1 MASPLTIGLTL
12 TTRLI
17 SIFLDIINVRPIV
30 NGEAIYKDDDFLSLF
45 KKALEHPSRNLKLSA
60 EWMMADFE
68 HDIRASWS
76 AFFLAVTP
84 KGCHFHYAK
93 VAHAF

>member
-1 MASPLTIGLTL
+1 MDQEVL
-12 TTRLI
+12 
-17 SIFLDIINVRPIV
+17 SIFFHIINARPIV
-30 NGEAIYKDDDFLSLF
+30 NGEAIYKDDDFFSLL
-45 KKALEHPSRNLKLSA
+45 KKALEHPSRNLELSA

-68 HDIRASWS
+68 HNIRAQWS
-76 AFFLAVTP
+76 AFIPAVTP